1 MYRYEVASCTRAQPV
16 SAVRGASRA
25 AKVVSVTV
33 PSAVSYF
40 RPAVDTLRPYVPGR
54 QPAAGARVAKLNT
67 NENPYPPS
75 PRALAA
81 LDAIDGDELRR
92 YPSPFSQEFR
102 EAAAETLE
110 VDPAWVLAGN
120 GSDDLLTMLVRSV
133 TGPDRPVVYPTPTYV
148 LYRTLAGIQEAP
160 VVEVPFEN
168 DFVLPV
174 AALAEAGGAL
184 TFVANPNS
192 PSGTTAPVPTLARLA
207 DSLDGLLVIDEA
219 YVAFA
224 EADALDLV
232 RRRTNVAVLRTLS
245 KSHGLAGLRLGYA
258 IAPPVVIEG
267 LGKVKDSYNV
277 GAVAN
282 RVGAAAIRDTEYA
295 QRVADRIVASRRALA
310 GRLERLGCR
319 VWPSQ
324 ANFLLVRP
332 PAGDAARVHRQLE
345 ALGVLVRYFDEPALA
360 ETLRITVGTDE
371 ENAVLLDA
379 LQQVLQGR

>member
-1 MYRYEVASCTRAQPV
+1 MSF
-16 SAVRGASRA
+16 
-25 AKVVSVTV
+25 
-33 PSAVSYF
+33 F
-40 RPAVDTLRPYVPGR
+40 RPAVDALQPYVPGR
-54 QPAAGARVAKLNT
+54 QPAAGARVVKLNT

-81 LDAIDGDELRR
+81 LDAVEGDELRR
-92 YPSPFSQEFR
+92 YPDPGSRRFR
-102 EAAAETLE
+102 EAAAEIHG
-110 VDPAWVLAGN
+110 VDPAWIVAGN
-120 GSDDLLTMLVRSV
+120 GSDDVLTMLVRAV
-133 TGPDRPVVYPTPTYV
+133 TGPGRAVVYPTPTYV
-148 LYRTLAGIQEAP
+148 LYRTLAAIQEAP
-160 VVEVPFEN
+160 VVEVPFDD

-192 PSGTTAPVPTLARLA
+192 PTGAAAPVRTLAYLA

-219 YVAFA
+219 YAAFA

-232 RRRTNVAVLRTLS
+232 RRRPNVVVLRTLS

-258 IAPPVVIEG
+258 IAPPAVIEG

-277 GAVAN
+277 GAVAD
-282 RVGAAAIRDTEYA
+282 RVGAAAIRDTAYA
-295 QRVADRIVASRRALA
+295 EDVAGRIVESRRRLA
-310 GRLERLGCR
+310 GSLEELGCR

-345 ALGVLVRYFDEPALA
+345 ACGVLVRYFDELALA

-371 ENAVLLDA
+371 ENDA
-379 LQQVLQGR
+379 LLEALRQIL

>member
-1 MYRYEVASCTRAQPV
+1 MSF
-16 SAVRGASRA
+16 
-25 AKVVSVTV
+25 
-33 PSAVSYF
+33 F
-40 RPAVDTLRPYVPGR
+40 RPAVDTLQPYVPGR
-54 QPAAGARVAKLNT
+54 QPAAGARIVKLNT

-81 LDAIDGDELRR
+81 LAAIEGDELRR
-92 YPSPFSQEFR
+92 YPNPVSQELR
-102 EAAAETLE
+102 QAVADTLD

-133 TGPDRPVVYPTPTYV
+133 TGPDRPVVYPAPTYV

-160 VVEVPFEN
+160 VVEVPFDD

-192 PSGTTAPVPTLARLA
+192 PSGTAAPVPTLAYLA
-207 DSLDGLLVIDEA
+207 DSIEGLLVIDEA

-224 EADALDLV
+224 DADALDLA
-232 RRRTNVAVLRTLS
+232 RRRPNVVILRTLS

-258 IAPPVVIEG
+258 IAPPPVIEG
-267 LGKVKDSYNV
+267 LAKVKDSYNV

-282 RVGAAAIRDTEYA
+282 RVGAAAIRDTAYT
-295 QRVADRIVASRRALA
+295 QRVADRIADSRRTLA
-310 GRLERLGCR
+310 EGLGQLGWR

-332 PAGDAARVHRQLE
+332 PAGDAARIHRRLE
-345 ALGVLVRYFDEPALA
+345 ELGILVRHFDEPALA

-371 ENAVLLDA
+371 QHAALFDA
-379 LQQVLQGR
+379 LRQIP

>member
-1 MYRYEVASCTRAQPV
+1 MSF
-16 SAVRGASRA
+16 
-25 AKVVSVTV
+25 
-33 PSAVSYF
+33 F
-40 RPAVDTLRPYVPGR
+40 RPAVDTLQPYVPGR
-54 QPAAGARVAKLNT
+54 QPAPGARIVKLNT

-81 LDAIDGDELRR
+81 LAGVAGEDLRR
-92 YPSPFSQEFR
+92 YPDPSSREFR
-102 EAAAETLE
+102 EAAAETLD
-110 VDPAWVLAGN
+110 VDPAWILAGN

-133 TGPDRPVVYPTPTYV
+133 TGRGRPVVYPAPTYV

-160 VVEVPFEN
+160 VVEAPFDG

-192 PSGTTAPVPTLARLA
+192 PSGTAAPASALARLA
-207 DSLDGLLVIDEA
+207 DALDGLLVIDEA

-232 RRRTNVAVLRTLS
+232 RSRSNVIVLRTLS

-258 IAPPVVIEG
+258 IAPPAVIEG

-277 GAVAN
+277 GTVAD
-282 RVGAAAIRDTEYA
+282 RVGAAAIRDTAYA
-295 QRVADRIVASRRALA
+295 QSIAGRIVESRRTLA
-310 GRLERLGCR
+310 GQLERLGCR

-332 PAGDAARVHRQLE
+332 PAGDAARVHRRLE
-345 ALGVLVRYFDEPALA
+345 ASGVLVRYFDEPALA
-360 ETLRITVGTDE
+360 ETLRITVGADE
-371 ENAVLLDA
+371 QNAALLDA
-379 LQQVLQGR
+379 LRRVV

>member
-1 MYRYEVASCTRAQPV
+1 MSF
-16 SAVRGASRA
+16 
-25 AKVVSVTV
+25 
-33 PSAVSYF
+33 F

-54 QPAAGARVAKLNT
+54 QPAAGAQVVKLNT

-81 LDAIDGDELRR
+81 LAAIEADELRR
-92 YPSPFSQEFR
+92 YPNPVSQEFR
-102 EAAAETLE
+102 QAVADTLDL
-110 VDPAWVLAGN
+110 DPAWILAGN

-160 VVEVPFEN
+160 VVEVPFDD

-174 AALAEAGGAL
+174 AALAEARGAL

-192 PSGTTAPVPTLARLA
+192 PSGTAAPVSTLAYLA

-224 EADALDLV
+224 DTDALDLV
-232 RRRTNVAVLRTLS
+232 RRRPNVAILRTLS

-258 IAPPVVIEG
+258 IAPPAVIEG
-267 LGKVKDSYNV
+267 LAKVKDSYNV
-277 GAVAN
+277 GAVAD
-282 RVGAAAIRDTEYA
+282 RVGAAAIRDTA
-295 QRVADRIVASRRALA
+295 HVRHVVDRIVGSRQTLA
-310 GRLERLGCR
+310 AHFERLGWR

-332 PAGDAARVHRQLE
+332 PAGDAARLHRQLE
-345 ALGVLVRYFDEPALA
+345 AFGVLVRYFDEPALA
-360 ETLRITVGTDE
+360 DTLRITVGTDE
-371 ENAVLLDA
+371 QHARLLDA
-379 LQQVLQGR
+379 LQQIL

>member
-1 MYRYEVASCTRAQPV
+1 MSL
-16 SAVRGASRA
+16 
-25 AKVVSVTV
+25 
-33 PSAVSYF
+33 F
-40 RPAVDTLRPYVPGR
+40 RPAVDALQPYVPGR
-54 QPAAGARVAKLNT
+54 QPAAGSRVVKLNT

-81 LDAIDGDELRR
+81 LAEVEGDALRR
-92 YPSPFSQEFR
+92 YPDPTSRAFR
-102 EAAAETLE
+102 EAAAETHG
-110 VDPAWVLAGN
+110 VDPAWIIAGN
-120 GSDDLLTMLVRSV
+120 GSDDVLTMLVRAV
-133 TGPDRPVVYPTPTYV
+133 TGPGRPVVYPAPTYV
-148 LYRTLAGIQEAP
+148 LYRTLAAIQEAP
-160 VVEVPFEN
+160 VVEVPFDD

-192 PSGTTAPVPTLARLA
+192 PTGAAAPARTLAYLA

-219 YVAFA
+219 YAAFA

-232 RRRTNVAVLRTLS
+232 RGRPNVVVLRTLS

-258 IAPPVVIEG
+258 VAPPAVIEG

-277 GAVAN
+277 GAVAD
-282 RVGAAAIRDTEYA
+282 RVGAAAIRDTAYA
-295 QRVADRIVASRRALA
+295 QDIAGRIVESRRSLA
-310 GRLERLGCR
+310 ERLEALGCR

-345 ALGVLVRYFDEPALA
+345 AFGVLVRYFDELALA

-371 ENAVLLDA
+371 ENAALLDA
-379 LQQVLQGR
+379 LRRIL